1 MNTVL
6 TDEQVES
13 ALISAGYVRADFKL
27 TPQALANSRAIE
39 QAVLQSEQVQRWKRD
54 TERIYDIENERIL
67 VGPMHQG
74 GWVAYVFKNQDA
86 PVERFNAESF
96 REVVDAAMEK
106 QP

>member
-1 MNTVL
+1 MTATIL

-39 QAVLQSEQVQRWKRD
+39 QAVLQSPEVQAWKKKAAMID
-54 TERIYDIENERIL
+54 FLQQHHGADISILLGGEWEVCGSDIYGIGATL
-67 VGPMHQG
+67 
-74 GWVAYVFKNQDA
+74 
-86 PVERFNAESF
+86 AEAF
-96 REVVDAAMEK
+96 DVAMEK